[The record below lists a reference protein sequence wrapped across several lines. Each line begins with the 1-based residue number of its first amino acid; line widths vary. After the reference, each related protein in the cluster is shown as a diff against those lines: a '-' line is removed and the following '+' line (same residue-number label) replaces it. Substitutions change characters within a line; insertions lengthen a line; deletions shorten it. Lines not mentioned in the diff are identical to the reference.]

1 MAVSLDSIESSL
13 SRLPPPV
20 KAIPNIPIVE
30 IVKIGCNIISL
41 EP

>member
-1 MAVSLDSIESSL
+1 MAVSLDSAESSL
-13 SRLPPPV
+13 SHLPPPV

-30 IVKIGCNIISL
+30 IVKIGCINISL